1 MDGQF
6 RKQINVLKNLKNLRY
21 GLTDLGSSK
30 MDTFALKE
38 KNNLVTNFVN
48 NLDTLNNILR
58 SLVMSLQSC
67 YWQILASTMLEL

>member
-48 NLDTLNNILR
+48 NLD
-58 SLVMSLQSC
+58 SLTTF
-67 YWQILASTMLEL
+67 YDP